1 MEYPTLNDEEFLA
14 QVDAGRIERFG
25 HREHL
30 RLAFLAA
37 RAHDT
42 VADVVDRCR
51 AGIRS
56 VATAKGAPDTYDAAV
71 TAAWAGVVFE
81 LASTLPE
88 ASFDELLA
96 AHPELLDGLQ
106 ATLRSSSARR
116 STSHARS
123 SAGGSGRL
131 SQ

>member
-1 MEYPTLNDEEFLA
+1 MKYPELNDEEFLE
-14 QVDAGRIERFG
+14 QVDSGRIAHFG

-37 RAHDT
+37 CSSDT
-42 VADVVDRCR
+42 LDGVIERCR
-51 AGIRS
+51 TGIRS
-56 VATAKGAPDTYDAAV
+56 VATAQGAPDKYDEGV
-71 TAAWAGVVFE
+71 TAAWAKRMAEIVWAMPG
-81 LASTLPE
+81 
-88 ASFDELLA
+88 ASFDEVLA
-96 AHPELLDGLQ
+96 AHPELEERRQ

-116 STSHARS
+116 ATSHERS